1 MGKFGKND
9 WKIKAYYIGTA
20 VITGGIILILAVNA
34 PRLAKQFHI
43 SELADSAQNILA
55 KDNYKGNQDH
65 QAEEIILDTEA
76 EAVSEVQVSNT
87 QTDTS
92 SVEETRAS
100 LLEEELKMNEGFY
113 QIPVV
118 AASATSTISQENTNN
133 TPMMLFDGRDDTT
146 WQEGVNGYGI
156 GESVSFSFDGMHKV
170 KYIGFKLG
178 NWKNEKYYLGNAMPK
193 TMTLVFGDYTGQI
206 TFRGTKK
213 EIEWVEVN
221 NLVNADSM
229 KITIDDIYPGT
240 SWEDTCITEILVYGV
255 S

>member
-9 WKIKAYYIGTA
+9 WKIKAYYAGTA
-20 VITGGIILILAVNA
+20 VIAGGIIISLAINA
-34 PRLAKQFHI
+34 PKFVNQLNVTG
-43 SELADSAQNILA
+43 LADSAQNILA
-55 KDNYKGNQDH
+55 KEDSKGDQDS
-65 QAEEIILDTEA
+65 QAEEIILDTES
-76 EAVSEVQVSNT
+76 EAVSEVQVSNAE
-87 QTDTS
+87 TDTA
-92 SVEETRAS
+92 SVEETRAI
-100 LLEEELKMNEGFY
+100 LLEEEPKMNEGFY

-229 KITIDDIYPGT
+229 RITIDDIYPGT
-240 SWEDTCITEILVYGV
+240 SWEDTCITEIMVYGV